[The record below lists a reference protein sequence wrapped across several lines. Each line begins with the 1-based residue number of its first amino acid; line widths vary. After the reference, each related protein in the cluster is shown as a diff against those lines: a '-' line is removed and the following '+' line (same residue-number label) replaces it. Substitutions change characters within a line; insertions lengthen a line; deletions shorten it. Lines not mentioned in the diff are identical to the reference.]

1 MSNPNKVTRQWSIG
15 FFIQSAVYSIVL
27 ILFVIGAVAYFGTSR
42 LSQDLNFLRS
52 EITTV
57 QSGMKESITT
67 LKSLTGQ
74 VDKLSTA
81 EQAYIKLSDLETK
94 LIDNQQAS
102 FDIDRALTQLAGL
115 SEQSNKSLVVINQ
128 ATNKIEQNLLLI
140 SGPYQKLLDAAQEI
154 DRRSMSILVNSFQVL
169 NSDVTALKEAEGNMK
184 AVFREL
190 SVITKLMS
198 KVTVTTQMRND
209 LVSIKK
215 KLRPLRSALRKYDK
229 LFIAAQKKVAGIKL
243 IAKGEEMVD
252 LSKKISSQARAM
264 AQAGIVEALD
274 FTSKSKGQ
282 IDKQKEAG
290 KKGNVVLN
298 QSLDLVKNAN
308 AANRDLTNLLT
319 VNLQELGTSLSV
331 IPDVSKDILGSI
343 STMQARVSGDQV
355 GRLDEVNTRA
365 QDAENNA
372 KIIPV
377 LILSICIAALALSTV
392 IILLLR
398 RWIVK
403 PLSGF
408 VNGVKRITDNDL
420 TTSIATQGS
429 VGELKVLIGDVNLL
443 VQGLNENVRDMTDAG
458 DNIATSASSMKNASL
473 KTRGSLE
480 QQEQITTEIV
490 AETESLT
497 HMFKAV
503 ADSASVAVSNAKSA
517 EEAVQYSMQSV
528 NESVEKIS
536 QLSDTMRL
544 AEDSMSLLKTDSND
558 IGVILKVIHGIANQT
573 NLLALNAA
581 IEAARAGDHGRGF
594 AVVADEVR
602 QLAQS
607 TSSATVEIQ
616 ELIEKLQK
624 NAEAGAKTM
633 SQGMSSVQENVEATQ
648 QVYDALDKTTSS
660 VDKISIVNHEIEAST
675 QSRIQSVEDIS
686 GKIREISN
694 HTHQTSVTAE
704 ENVEASNK
712 LDKTSANLKQL
723 VSRFKI

>member
-1 MSNPNKVTRQWSIG
+1 MPNRKQVTRQWSIG
-15 FFIQSAVYSIVL
+15 FFIQSAVYSVVL
-27 ILFVIGAVAYFGTSR
+27 ILFIIGAVAYFGTSR
-42 LSQDLNFLRS
+42 LSQDLDFLRT

-57 QSGMKESITT
+57 QTGMKESIET

-102 FDIDRALTQLAGL
+102 IDIDRALTQLAEL

-154 DRRSMSILVNSFQVL
+154 DRKSMSILVNAFQII
-169 NSDVTALKEAEGNMK
+169 NNDVTALKTAEGHIK
-184 AVFREL
+184 TVFREL
-190 SVITKLMS
+190 SVITKLLS
-198 KVTVTTQMRND
+198 KVTVTKEMRSD
-209 LVSIKK
+209 LVLIKK
-215 KLRPLRSALRKYDK
+215 KLRPLRSALRKHNN
-229 LFIAAQKKVAGIKL
+229 LFVPAQKKVSGIKL
-243 IAKGEEMVD
+243 IAKGEEVVS
-252 LSKKISSQARAM
+252 LSTKISFQARVM
-264 AQAGIVEALD
+264 AEQGIVEALD
-274 FTSKSKGQ
+274 FTSKSKAQ
-282 IDKQKEAG
+282 IDRQKEAS
-290 KKGNVVLN
+290 KKGNIVLN

-308 AANRDLTNLLT
+308 ASNRDLTSLLT
-319 VNLQELGTSLSV
+319 VNLQELGVSLSV
-331 IPDVSKDILGSI
+331 IPDVSRDILSSI

-365 QDAENNA
+365 QDAEKNA
-372 KIIPV
+372 QIIPV
-377 LILSICIAALALSTV
+377 LILTICMVALALSTV
-392 IILLLR
+392 IIFVLR

-408 VNGVKRITDNDL
+408 VNGVKKITGNDL
-420 TTSIATQGS
+420 TTSIAVQGA

-443 VQGLNENVRDMTDAG
+443 VQGLNGNVRDMTDAG
-458 DNIATSASSMKNASL
+458 DNIATSANSMKNASL

-490 AETESLT
+490 TETESLT

-503 ADSASVAVSNAKSA
+503 ADSASLAVSNAESA

-544 AEDSMSLLKTDSND
+544 AEESMSLLKTDSTD
-558 IGVILKVIHGIANQT
+558 IGVILKVIHGIADQT

-602 QLAQS
+602 QLAQRTS
-607 TSSATVEIQ
+607 TATVEIQ
-616 ELIEKLQK
+616 QLIEKLQK
-624 NAEAGAKTM
+624 NAEAGSKTM
-633 SQGMSSVQENVEATQ
+633 SQGMSSVQENVVATQ
-648 QVYDALDKTTSS
+648 QVYDALDKTTHS
-660 VDKISIVNHEIEAST
+660 VEEISKVNREIESST
-675 QSRIQSVEDIS
+675 QSRMQSVEDIS
-686 GKIREISN
+686 DKIRQISTY
-694 HTHQTSVTAE
+694 THQTSVTAE
-704 ENVEASNK
+704 ENVEASDN
-712 LDKTSANLKQL
+712 LDKTSANLKEL

>member
-1 MSNPNKVTRQWSIG
+1 M
-15 FFIQSAVYSIVL
+15 
-27 ILFVIGAVAYFGTSR
+27 FV
-42 LSQDLNFLRS
+42 
-52 EITTV
+52 
-57 QSGMKESITT
+57 
-67 LKSLTGQ
+67 
-74 VDKLSTA
+74 
-81 EQAYIKLSDLETK
+81 
-94 LIDNQQAS
+94 
-102 FDIDRALTQLAGL
+102 
-115 SEQSNKSLVVINQ
+115 
-128 ATNKIEQNLLLI
+128 
-140 SGPYQKLLDAAQEI
+140 P
-154 DRRSMSILVNSFQVL
+154 
-169 NSDVTALKEAEGNMK
+169 
-184 AVFREL
+184 
-190 SVITKLMS
+190 
-198 KVTVTTQMRND
+198 
-209 LVSIKK
+209 
-215 KLRPLRSALRKYDK
+215 
-229 LFIAAQKKVAGIKL
+229 AQKKVSGIKL
-243 IAKGEEMVD
+243 IAKAEDMVE

-264 AQAGIVEALD
+264 AQAGIVDALD
-274 FTSKSKGQ
+274 FTSKSKAQ
-282 IDKQKEAG
+282 IDKQKEAA

-308 AANRDLTNLLT
+308 AANRDLTSLLT
-319 VNLQELGTSLSV
+319 VNLQELGVSLSV
-331 IPDVSKDILGSI
+331 IPDVSKDILDSI
-343 STMQARVSGDQV
+343 STMQARVSGDQA
-355 GRLDEVNTRA
+355 GRLDEVDTRA

-377 LILSICIAALALSTV
+377 LILSICIIALALSTV

-408 VNGVKRITDNDL
+408 VNGVKRITGNDL
-420 TTSIATQGS
+420 TTSIAIQGA

-443 VQGLNENVRDMTDAG
+443 VQGLNDNVSDMTEAG
-458 DNIATSASSMKNASL
+458 DNIATSANSMKNASL

-503 ADSASVAVSNAKSA
+503 ADSASVAVSNARSA

-528 NESVEKIS
+528 NESVKKIS

-558 IGVILKVIHGIANQT
+558 IGVILKVIHGIADQT

-607 TSSATVEIQ
+607 TSTATVEIQ
-616 ELIEKLQK
+616 QLIEKLQK

-633 SQGMSSVQENVEATQ
+633 SQGMSSVQENVAATQ

-660 VDKISIVNHEIEAST
+660 VDKISIVNREIESST

-694 HTHQTSVTAE
+694 YTHQTSVTAE

-712 LDKTSANLKQL
+712 LDKTSASLKQL